1 MLNEILAFLNQT
13 KLGKHTIQNL
23 TQTAV
28 SVLDS
33 ISSSPDALLRAK
45 DINLLQTVLFHQL
58 EISGFYLVEQ
68 DSSKALNLSL
78 DTLDITVVRETPT
91 LTMLYVPAGSK
102 TLRSQSW
109 VSTRLTA
116 QLKSIYSDLF
126 VGIVYRNLSL
136 FFPPKLFLRNRDEN
150 EIQYQIFSQV
160 VTFVPIS
167 SNLSKNENVSIKVDF
182 LHKFSTDFF
191 NATSKERWEVR
202 CGYADMRSF
211 AYDWDIYTCTVKSI
225 DEQSSTCICSK
236 FGSYVLILVLA
247 QTFRYLM
254 VFQTLLEMFVLVG
267 ISSHLSKLL
276 IVFTELTEVPRSVS
290 SKYTVV
296 GIISG
301 VPLITVFGNHLTYK
315 TMNLKLRSWWLM
327 ENSLALNIFL
337 IVIVI
342 VTMLFIFIY
351 FSVTNKLGKLIVSR
365 KKHEVA
371 VKKRLDFS
379 TYKNTMKSDKHPNC
393 IFIIRR
399 ESQTVPQIV
408 IGQKSKLLVWN
419 YFDICC
425 QQHSI
430 HKQSETSMEY
440 IPICRISTKQDADLD
455 NQSGPNRHDIQLMS
469 VKTIDTPKTSIS
481 KAQSLS
487 NAFESC
493 LHTSSNFCDLS
504 VHESPAVYERDLE
517 SHSSYPSNKK
527 QNSSNCM
534 FQSPDILT
542 TYVGLDLVACTTKP
556 DLEEPD
562 GVSRLHPAIK
572 SEKKSGEHKTVR
584 IMFPPQVIITPDD
597 AISKILEAET
607 IADQSQRTQPDGHAE
622 NQESDSEAI
631 VKQEQE
637 TIASKP
643 RQVTFREDNLDGV
656 LDSISHD
663 LDYLLNRNEDLTTEL
678 EVRKVSKLP
687 GKNSFCMKTVPVL
700 KE

>member
-1 MLNEILAFLNQT
+1 
-13 KLGKHTIQNL
+13 
-23 TQTAV
+23 
-28 SVLDS
+28 
-33 ISSSPDALLRAK
+33 
-45 DINLLQTVLFHQL
+45 
-58 EISGFYLVEQ
+58 
-68 DSSKALNLSL
+68 
-78 DTLDITVVRETPT
+78 
-91 LTMLYVPAGSK
+91 
-102 TLRSQSW
+102 
-109 VSTRLTA
+109 
-116 QLKSIYSDLF
+116 
-126 VGIVYRNLSL
+126 
-136 FFPPKLFLRNRDEN
+136 
-150 EIQYQIFSQV
+150 
-160 VTFVPIS
+160 
-167 SNLSKNENVSIKVDF
+167 
-182 LHKFSTDFF
+182 
-191 NATSKERWEVR
+191 
-202 CGYADMRSF
+202 
-211 AYDWDIYTCTVKSI
+211 
-225 DEQSSTCICSK
+225 
-236 FGSYVLILVLA
+236 
-247 QTFRYLM
+247 
-254 VFQTLLEMFVLVG
+254 
-267 ISSHLSKLL
+267 
-276 IVFTELTEVPRSVS
+276 
-290 SKYTVV
+290 
-296 GIISG
+296 
-301 VPLITVFGNHLTYK
+301 
-315 TMNLKLRSWWLM
+315 
-327 ENSLALNIFL
+327 
-337 IVIVI
+337 
-342 VTMLFIFIY
+342 
-351 FSVTNKLGKLIVSR
+351 
-365 KKHEVA
+365 
-371 VKKRLDFS
+371 
-379 TYKNTMKSDKHPNC
+379 
-393 IFIIRR
+393 
-399 ESQTVPQIV
+399 
-408 IGQKSKLLVWN
+408 
-419 YFDICC
+419 
-425 QQHSI
+425 
-430 HKQSETSMEY
+430 
-440 IPICRISTKQDADLD
+440 
-455 NQSGPNRHDIQLMS
+455 MS

-687 GKNSFCMKTVPVL
+687 GVSVINNIPEELVLHENSSSPEGIMLRTNC
-700 KE
+700 